1 MLTKPGKPS
10 DTVDIR
16 SLAGSGTVQ
25 RVEMVGASA
34 PLPFRQDG
42 EGLHVT
48 IPSGTSHD
56 YGLALRIQGDRLT

>member
-1 MLTKPGKPS
+1 MLTKPGMAS

-16 SLAGSGTVQ
+16 SIAGTGTVQ

-34 PLPFRQDG
+34 PLPFQQDG

-48 IPSGTSHD
+48 IPSGTSHH
-56 YGLALRIQGDRLT
+56 YGVALRIRGDKLT